1 MNVNAKVVACDF
13 DQTIAKNGGGS
24 YKGTR
29 LTYRDPDGSI
39 KEKCLHA
46 NALKYNPTLKAQLSE
61 LKSGDDITMV
71 LEKEGDFWN
80 LKEVVKGMVDNGPAA
95 VTGNGAGR
103 NGAAANVSP
112 RSTYETPEERAKKQ
126 VLIVRQSSVSSAIA
140 YSATLKTPLVIGEV
154 LKIADQIT
162 AFVFDSEFDDGS
174 IETLPSDNID

>member
-39 KEKCLHA
+39 KEKCLHS
-46 NALKYNPTLKAQLSE
+46 NALKYNPTLKNQLSE
-61 LKSGDDITMV
+61 LKAGDDITMV

-80 LKEVVKGMVDNGPAA
+80 LKEVVKGGIPDNPPAA
-95 VTGNGAGR
+95 NGGNGKA
-103 NGAAANVSP
+103 NGANTSP
-112 RSTYETPEERAKKQ
+112 RSTYETPEERARRQ

-140 YSATLKTPLVIGEV
+140 YSATLKTALSIAEV
-154 LKIADQIT
+154 LKVAEQIN
-162 AFVFDSEFDDGS
+162 AFVFDTEFDDGS
-174 IETLPSDNID
+174 IESMPSDII